1 MSGIVTQNILLEL
14 IIIMRNYILVLGL
27 SVKNSSK
34 LNWTNLNTFY

>member
-34 LNWTNLNTFY
+34 LN